1 MAWLSVLGPMRDVV
15 GAFVALTAEEGR
27 RHVVD
32 PDLPAQ
38 QWDAA
43 VAAARADTRGKGA
56 WLADRALELLSGRA
70 KGQPQPVEVS
80 LVMTDR
86 TLLPA
91 AFGGTAPA
99 DDCATIP
106 GWGPVPGAE
115 ARAHI
120 AALLAFGGDA
130 PGVDGSVDGNAEGA
144 PEKAAF
150 VWLRRLF
157 TDPTGRDLVALDS
170 RRRRFHGGLRRLLEL
185 RDPTCRIPWC
195 DAPGV
200 QTDHAHRAADGG
212 PTDAAN
218 GERLCQRHNLVKE
231 LDGWHVRV
239 ESTGL
244 DGTGAHGIRLT
255 TPTGR
260 THDATAPPILGDGW
274 IHDAHP
280 PEPIE
285 HWWPDDDAYW
295 AA

>member
-1 MAWLSVLGPMRDVV
+1 
-15 GAFVALTAEEGR
+15 
-27 RHVVD
+27 
-32 PDLPAQ
+32 
-38 QWDAA
+38 
-43 VAAARADTRGKGA
+43 
-56 WLADRALELLSGRA
+56 
-70 KGQPQPVEVS
+70 EVS

-106 GWGPVPGAE
+106 GWGPVPGTE

-130 PGVDGSVDGNAEGA
+130 HDVDGNAEGA
-144 PEKAAF
+144 AEKAGF
-150 VWLRRLF
+150 VWLRRLC

-170 RRRRFHGGLRRLLEL
+170 RRRRFHGGLRRFLEL
-185 RDPTCRIPWC
+185 RDPTCRIPFC

-200 QTDHAHRAADGG
+200 ESDHAHRTTDGG
-212 PTDAAN
+212 ATDAVN
-218 GERLCQRHNLVKE
+218 GTRLCQRHNLVKE

-244 DGTGAHGIRLT
+244 DGTGAHGTRLT

-260 THDATAPPILGDGW
+260 THDATAPPVLGHGWTPPLPDDDIHHDGE
-274 IHDAHP
+274 P
-280 PEPIE
+280 PPSLAD
-285 HWWPDDDAYW
+285 WWPDDDAYW

>member
-1 MAWLSVLGPMRDVV
+1 M
-15 GAFVALTAEEGR
+15 
-27 RHVVD
+27 
-32 PDLPAQ
+32 
-38 QWDAA
+38 
-43 VAAARADTRGKGA
+43 
-56 WLADRALELLSGRA
+56 ADRALELLSGRA

-91 AFGGTAPA
+91 AFGGTAPV

-106 GWGPVPGAE
+106 GWGPVPGTE
-115 ARAHI
+115 ARAHL
-120 AALLAFGGDA
+120 ASLLDHEGGD
-130 PGVDGSVDGNAEGA
+130 GDGAM
-144 PEKAAF
+144 

-170 RRRRFHGGLRRLLEL
+170 RRRRFHGGLRRFLEL
-185 RDPTCRIPWC
+185 RDPTCRIPFC

-200 QTDHAHRAADGG
+200 ESDHAHRATDGG
-212 PTDAAN
+212 ATDAVN
-218 GERLCQRHNLVKE
+218 GTRLCQRHNLVKE
-231 LDGWHVRV
+231 LDGWHVHV

-260 THDATAPPILGDGW
+260 THDAAAPPILGHGW
-274 IHDAHP
+274 TPPPPDDQADHAHP

-285 HWWPDDDAYW
+285 DWWPDDDAYW